1 MRLERVKINRHS
13 RVKILCSYCD
23 TLNHE
28 HETYADLDTRF
39 RYICRKCAMDMML
52 IDGKNLE
59 LKNERTNSRIG
70 MGS

>member
-28 HETYADLDTRF
+28 PETYADLNTRF

-59 LKNERTNSRIG
+59 FKNEFTNSRTC
-70 MGS
+70 